1 MTKSRNTTLWL
12 MASRWLAFALPLLV
26 LIFAVFPYGLRESN
40 NYVTG
45 VFGGMVMLLLVNVLL
60 LPSRTVGLGCLLF
73 GFVLPIIALFL
84 AAKYWKDR
92 RFWLAWLLYL
102 VILAWNAWLGIATGK
117 VIGGF
122 GTMS

>member
-40 NYVTG
+40 NYVAG

-73 GFVLPIIALFL
+73 GFVLPILVLFL
-84 AAKYWKDR
+84 ASKCWKDR

-102 VILAWNAWLGIATGK
+102 AILAWNAWLGIATGK